1 MLRAPAEPGSRT
13 PRALGGPG
21 EGKSTLDLRLQDVI
35 LHLQIVVLERQLYY
49 FVGEAFGK
57 AMKTLVTGGQ

>member
-1 MLRAPAEPGSRT
+1 
-13 PRALGGPG
+13 
-21 EGKSTLDLRLQDVI
+21 VI